1 MIPSRPSSWPPCAT
15 KVIEAP
21 PPASKWEREHRAFQR
36 LFPELLKSH
45 PDQYVAVHDEHVVD
59 SDTNERALVERVLK
73 RVGNVSIHIGYVAE
87 RALPP
92 LRVPHYRLV
101 DRGGGA

>member
-1 MIPSRPSSWPPCAT
+1 MSEPATTLPAPP
-15 KVIEAP
+15 IEAP
-21 PPASKWEREHRAFQR
+21 APANKWERESRAFQR

-45 PDQYVAVHDEHVVD
+45 AGQYVAVHDEQVVD
-59 SDTNERALVERVLK
+59 TDTDERALVERVLK
-73 RVGNVSIHIGYVAE
+73 RVGNVSIHVGYVAG

-101 DRGGGA
+101 DTGGGA